1 MSGQAVS
8 PAIRALDFVPSA
20 AWVMTSAFEV
30 KRSGTLVQRVQLCA
44 DEPLLISV
52 AVRKGHAIEPLIRD
66 SHAFAICRIDPE
78 DRLLTRKFA
87 QPKAPDDSTD
97 LFDSIEVERLGHEQA
112 VYFRLGRNE
121 HVAILPSEDIVA
133 RGDTLRLSIR
143 PHSAHFFA
151 GDGRRLN

>member
-1 MSGQAVS
+1 MSAQAVS

-66 SHAFAICRIDPE
+66 SHAFAICRIDP
-78 DRLLTRKFA
+78 DDKLLTRKFA

-97 LFDSIEVERLGHEQA
+97 LFDSIEVERL
-112 VYFRLGRNE
+112 VT
-121 HVAILPSEDIVA
+121 PSPVIKRCYAALDCIVA
-133 RGDTLRLSIR
+133 RHIDLESDFELYVGQVVSSKVFRPLR
-143 PHSAHFFA
+143 
-151 GDGRRLN
+151 